1 MTPKFS
7 LQNVLDVRHSRV
19 EALEIA
25 LGRLAANLA
34 EAQERLDSLEAYR
47 VALLDAL
54 TTMMQGEVDLFT
66 VAHLQQ
72 NSLEAEK
79 LIVEARKEI
88 DRLSGLVD
96 EKRKELVAAKQA
108 EEALGILKNKMIEA
122 YNNEQTQKEAHMQ
135 DEIYIARAF
144 RGQMQGA

>member
-1 MTPKFS
+1 MAPKFS

-25 LGRLAANLA
+25 LGGLMAGLA
-34 EAQERLDSLEAYR
+34 EAQERLDTLKRYQA
-47 VALLDAL
+47 ALMDAL
-54 TTMMQGEVDLFT
+54 SSMLQGDMDLFT
-66 VAHLQQ
+66 VGHLQQ
-72 NSLEAEK
+72 NIQEAGKMIGEAEK
-79 LIVEARKEI
+79 EVE
-88 DRLSGLVD
+88 RLAELA
-96 EKRKELVAAKQA
+96 EAKRMELVAAKQA

-122 YNNEQTQKEAHMQ
+122 YNNEQAQKEAHMQ

>member
-47 VALLDAL
+47 IALLDAL
-54 TTMMQGEVDLFT
+54 TAMMQGEVDLFT

>member
-19 EALEIA
+19 ESLEIA
-25 LGRLAANLA
+25 LGRLMASLA
-34 EAQERLDSLEAYR
+34 EAQDRLVSLEQYQA
-47 VALLDAL
+47 ALMDAL
-54 TTMMQGEVDLFT
+54 TAMMQGEVDLFT
-66 VAHLQQ
+66 VSHLQQ
-72 NSLEAEK
+72 NSLEAGK
-79 LIVEARKEI
+79 MIVEAGKEI
-88 DRLSGLVD
+88 ERMNLLVE
-96 EKRKELVAAKQA
+96 EKRRELVAAKQA

-122 YNNEQTQKEAHMQ
+122 YNNEQAQKEAHMQ